1 MVMQPNHVLI
11 IQRGQHRR
19 LTADIS
25 ANRAP
30 AGRSR
35 LGYLIALGARRIV
48 PGQHHITETA

>member
-1 MVMQPNHVLI
+1 MLMQLDHVRI

-19 LTADIS
+19 LTTDIS
-25 ANRAP
+25 ANRAS
-30 AGRSR
+30 ASRSR

>member
-1 MVMQPNHVLI
+1 MLMQPDHVRI

-19 LTADIS
+19 LTTHIS
-25 ANRAP
+25 ANRAS
-30 AGRSR
+30 ASRSR